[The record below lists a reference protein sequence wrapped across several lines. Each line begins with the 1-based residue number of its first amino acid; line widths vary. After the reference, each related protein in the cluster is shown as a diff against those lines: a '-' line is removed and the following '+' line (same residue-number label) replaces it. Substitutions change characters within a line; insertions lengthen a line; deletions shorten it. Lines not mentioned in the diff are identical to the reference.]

1 MEVEEPE
8 ALEVVAVGGGLGEE
22 DSGEEE
28 GDSAG
33 ATEDHHCSGLIL
45 DCIVTII
52 CAIFIDFHVN
62 FCKILFI
69 YALEV
74 LYVENIHIYVE
85 WIKHPQSLSLLFSK
99 CSLVSQNNVS
109 PVLALKMLS
118 IRFLNT
124 FYSIHVLKWMAFK
137 DTLHLVKV
145 IKLKIIKKK
154 KSRAS
159 IYSFCIC

>member
-1 MEVEEPE
+1 MDIVEAVVDLVGEDMEGAGEEDTGVEVEGDMEAEEPE
-8 ALEVVAVGGGLGEE
+8 ALEVAAVGGGLG
-22 DSGEEE
+22 GEEE

-62 FCKILFI
+62 FRKILFT

-85 WIKHPQSLSLLFSK
+85 
-99 CSLVSQNNVS
+99 
-109 PVLALKMLS
+109 
-118 IRFLNT
+118 
-124 FYSIHVLKWMAFK
+124 
-137 DTLHLVKV
+137 
-145 IKLKIIKKK
+145 
-154 KSRAS
+154 
-159 IYSFCIC
+159 

>member
-1 MEVEEPE
+1 MDIVEAVVDLVGEDMEGAGEEDTGVEVEGDMEAEEPE

-22 DSGEEE
+22 DSWEEE

-85 WIKHPQSLSLLFSK
+85 
-99 CSLVSQNNVS
+99 
-109 PVLALKMLS
+109 
-118 IRFLNT
+118 
-124 FYSIHVLKWMAFK
+124 
-137 DTLHLVKV
+137 
-145 IKLKIIKKK
+145 
-154 KSRAS
+154 
-159 IYSFCIC
+159 

>member
-1 MEVEEPE
+1 MDIVEAVVDLVGEDMEGAGEEDTGVEVEGDMEAEEPE
-8 ALEVVAVGGGLGEE
+8 ALEVAAVGGGLEEE

-85 WIKHPQSLSLLFSK
+85 
-99 CSLVSQNNVS
+99 
-109 PVLALKMLS
+109 
-118 IRFLNT
+118 
-124 FYSIHVLKWMAFK
+124 
-137 DTLHLVKV
+137 
-145 IKLKIIKKK
+145 
-154 KSRAS
+154 
-159 IYSFCIC
+159 

>member
-1 MEVEEPE
+1 MFSEEYSRLFQGEVVDIVEAVMDLVGEDMEGAGEEDTGVEVEGDMEAEEPE
-8 ALEVVAVGGGLGEE
+8 ALEVAAVGGGLEEE

-74 LYVENIHIYVE
+74 LYAENIHIYVE
-85 WIKHPQSLSLLFSK
+85 
-99 CSLVSQNNVS
+99 
-109 PVLALKMLS
+109 
-118 IRFLNT
+118 
-124 FYSIHVLKWMAFK
+124 
-137 DTLHLVKV
+137 
-145 IKLKIIKKK
+145 
-154 KSRAS
+154 
-159 IYSFCIC
+159 

>member
-1 MEVEEPE
+1 MFSEEYSRLFQGEVVDIVEAVVDLVGEDMEGAGEEDTGVEVEGDMEAEEPE

-74 LYVENIHIYVE
+74 LYAENIHIYVE
-85 WIKHPQSLSLLFSK
+85 
-99 CSLVSQNNVS
+99 
-109 PVLALKMLS
+109 
-118 IRFLNT
+118 
-124 FYSIHVLKWMAFK
+124 
-137 DTLHLVKV
+137 
-145 IKLKIIKKK
+145 
-154 KSRAS
+154 
-159 IYSFCIC
+159 